1 MGELK
6 KPPDPTFAYSRAQQS
21 LRKRL
26 WEKEEVAVSCLLLPL
41 QAPAPPKLVLSSMKD
56 PIKD

>member
-6 KPPDPTFAYSRAQQS
+6 KPQNRTFAHPGAQQS
-21 LRKRL
+21 LHKRL
-26 WEKEEVAVSCLLLPL
+26 WEEEEVADSCLLLPL
-41 QAPAPPKLVLSSMKD
+41 QAPAPPELILFSVKD